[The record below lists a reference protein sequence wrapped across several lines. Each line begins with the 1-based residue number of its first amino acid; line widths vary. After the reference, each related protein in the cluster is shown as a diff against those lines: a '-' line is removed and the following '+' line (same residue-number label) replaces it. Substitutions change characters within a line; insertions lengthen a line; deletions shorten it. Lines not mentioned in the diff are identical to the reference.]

1 MMGGDC
7 MNKELRHF
15 QENMVDLINSAQLPT
30 EAKRLVVCE
39 VLHKLEVQANKEIAY
54 EIQEASK
61 QVASE
66 EAKEE

>member
-1 MMGGDC
+1 MIGGDC

>member
-1 MMGGDC
+1 MMGGDYV
-7 MNKELRHF
+7 NRELRMF
-15 QENMVDLINSAQLPT
+15 QENMVDLINSAKLPT

-39 VLHKLEVQANKEIAY
+39 VLHKLEVQANMEIAY